1 MKGLVDEIIEIAYT
15 DLDEQI
21 PKFPKN
27 RRFGLVV
34 HLNGNKYE
42 FLVNIKDSSD
52 SLLVLAPPALDP
64 DQIDKFRSRPLFIRN
79 SWDFKESTI
88 YFEDP
93 TRYVY
98 SLKSGWGIGTPNEW
112 FLDNIKNII
121 LKIAN
126 FYDIPNEKLIFFGS
140 SSGGF
145 TSIQLATMVKGSL
158 AIGDC
163 PQTDLRKWTYYW
175 KNLKGTI
182 FNQFS
187 DEEINRNFAYRI
199 SLIDYMIKENYVP
212 NLLFI
217 TSLNQNDIAT
227 QTVPFIQQLH
237 KLPFNKGSFSR
248 INILIN
254 PVEFHGPIFKAD
266 ALRLLENID
275 LLKNNGNVFDMSNI
289 GQYNN
294 EINQNLDE
302 VKTIN
307 DSANLP
313 ETREFP
319 DTVCYDNAT
328 SNDHNDIW
336 SLNGDSSLTRE
347 TDGSVMTGKI
357 WASINLNV
365 NDDINFPMGNYIFE
379 FDVISVTGN
388 DARLN
393 FYDGNSNQI
402 ILSSGHYKIE
412 IGDRIDVKK
421 NNVTENI
428 IFHDTS
434 AQYFQLN
441 FNINNDNVQ
450 LKFKNIRLYRI

>member
-1 MKGLVDEIIEIAYT
+1 MKGLVDEIIEIEYS

-21 PKFPKN
+21 PKFPTNK
-27 RRFGLVV
+27 RFGLVV
-34 HLNGNKYE
+34 NLKGNKYE

-52 SLLVLAPPALDP
+52 SLLVLAPPALDA

-121 LKIAN
+121 LKISN
-126 FYDIPNEKLIFFGS
+126 FYNIPNEKLIFFGS

-145 TSIQLATMVKGSL
+145 TSIQLATTVKGSL

-163 PQTDLRKWTYYW
+163 PQTDLRQWTYYW

-182 FNQFS
+182 FKQFS
-187 DEEINRNFAYRI
+187 DDEINRNFAYRI
-199 SLIDYMIKENYVP
+199 SLIDNMIKENYVP

-217 TSLNQNDIAT
+217 SSLNQNDIVS

-237 KLPFNKGSFSR
+237 KLPFEKDSFSR
-248 INILIN
+248 IKILIN
-254 PVEFHGPIFKAD
+254 PVDFHGPIFKAD
-266 ALRLLENID
+266 ALRLLEDIELLRNKENNFD
-275 LLKNNGNVFDMSNI
+275 LLNI
-289 GQYNN
+289 GQNN
-294 EINQNLDE
+294 NGINQSSDE
-302 VKTIN
+302 VKESN
-307 DSANLP
+307 DSADLP
-313 ETREFP
+313 ENREIP
-319 DTVCYDNAT
+319 VTVCYDNAT
-328 SNDHNDIW
+328 SNDNNDIW
-336 SLNGDSSLTRE
+336 SLNGDSSLTRQS
-347 TDGSVMTGKI
+347 DGTVMTGKI

-365 NDDINFPMGNYIFE
+365 NDNIDFEMGNYIFE
-379 FDVISVTGN
+379 FDVISVSGN

-393 FYDGNSNQI
+393 FYDGNSNQV
-402 ILSSGHYKIE
+402 ILSSGHYEVE
-412 IGDRIDVKK
+412 IGDRVEVKK
-421 NNVTENI
+421 NNVTVNI
-428 IFHDTS
+428 IYHNAS

-441 FNINNDNVQ
+441 FNINEDNVQ
-450 LKFKNIRLYRI
+450 LKFKNVRLSRI